1 MLDGM
6 AEGVVVMCAT
16 ILFLPPTQG
25 RLGDILSKLIKVKV
39 CV

>member
-1 MLDGM
+1 MVSGM
-6 AEGVVVMCAT
+6 AEGVVMCAT
-16 ILFLPPTQG
+16 ILFLPLTQG